1 MTITADDYF
10 LEGCGRCSLGG
21 TPACKVHR
29 WSEELALMRQLL
41 LECGLNEES
50 KWGMPC
56 YTYNKK
62 NVVLIGAFKEYCSFN
77 FFKGA
82 LLTDAVSIL
91 EKPGEN
97 SQSSRLIRFTE
108 ITRVI
113 QLYDVL
119 KAYIFEAIELEKAG
133 IKVELKQTSDYEL
146 PFELQSKFEE
156 MPELK
161 DAFEGLTPGRQRA
174 YILHFAQPKQQK
186 TREARIDKYI
196 HKILSGKGFL
206 D

>member
-1 MTITADDYF
+1 MTKSADDYF

-29 WSEELALMRQLL
+29 WSEELSLMRQLL

-56 YTYNKK
+56 YTYKKK

-82 LLTDAVSIL
+82 LLTDAASVL

-97 SQSSRLIRFTE
+97 SQSSRLIRLTDTSKLVE
-108 ITRVI
+108 
-113 QLYDVL
+113 LYDVL
-119 KAYIFEAIELEKAG
+119 KSYVFEAIELEMAG
-133 IKVELKQTSDYEL
+133 KKVELKQTSDYEL
-146 PFELQSKFEE
+146 PSELQSKFAE

-161 DAFEGLTPGRQRA
+161 IAFDGLTPGRQRA

-186 TREARIDKYI
+186 TRESRIEKCI
-196 HKILSGKGFL
+196 PKILSGKGFL